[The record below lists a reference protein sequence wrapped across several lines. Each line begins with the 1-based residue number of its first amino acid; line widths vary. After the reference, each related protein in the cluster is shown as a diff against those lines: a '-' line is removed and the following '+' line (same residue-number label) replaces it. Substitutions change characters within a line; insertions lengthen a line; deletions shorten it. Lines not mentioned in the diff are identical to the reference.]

1 MCGIAGYWN
10 LNQIQPPSLCPSM
23 SHRGPDGYGTW
34 ESEQIILHHTRLA
47 IIDLS
52 NSASQP
58 MAEGGKVAISFNGE
72 IYNFKEL
79 RSSLEKKNYKFN
91 SDSDTEVILKM
102 FLEYGIE
109 FIQEL
114 RGMFA
119 IALYDARD
127 EAHGPKL
134 FLIRDHFGIKPL
146 LYSLQGSGLV
156 FGSEIKSILS
166 SGLVSKE
173 IDDYSLRELLAVGCI
188 YQPKTILKE
197 IKSINSG
204 SYLEI
209 DNHGIREKRWWDP
222 NSQRLD
228 FSAATDSELID
239 LGEKV
244 INDSIEAHLTAD
256 LPVSIL
262 LSGGLDSSLLTAMT
276 AKFGGKPLDTFTVG
290 FQSDPEIDERIN
302 AKQIASLNG
311 SNHHEITL
319 GDDEIEETL
328 FSFIK
333 AIDQPTMDGFNSF
346 LVSRSVSEH
355 SKVTISGTGGDELFA
370 GYPWFRATQ
379 EYVGKYQSGFMS
391 YISRRSNTM
400 IENLPFLFHRYA
412 FSGKVGFFYKQNQ
425 AFGYEKAGK
434 MLNFNDYSMA
444 DFKNSFLD
452 FNSRDRLK
460 HDDELTRLSFLCLDG
475 YAKNQLLRDID
486 SSSMSHSL
494 EIRLPFLDIK
504 VFDFAS
510 SLPDRLKLNPNVNSS
525 ESASYGQSGEKFI
538 LGEISKR
545 YLPPDFLNRRKQG
558 FHLPLDEWL
567 RGPLSGLVDTK
578 LKSSSSIDKL
588 GISIQELNKTVR
600 EFRQG
605 ELPAIKIWLLL
616 ILVLWFE
623 NLEGRE
629 F

>member
-1 MCGIAGYWN
+1 
-10 LNQIQPPSLCPSM
+10 M
-23 SHRGPDGYGTW
+23 SHRGPDGFGTW

-52 NSASQP
+52 DSASQP
-58 MAEGGKVAISFNGE
+58 MSEGDKIAISFNGE

-79 RSSLEKKNYKFN
+79 RSSLEKKNYKFS
-91 SDSDTEVILKM
+91 SDSDTEVILKL

-127 EAHGPKL
+127 ESHGPKL
-134 FLIRDHFGIKPL
+134 FLIRDHFGMKPL

-156 FGSEIKSILS
+156 FGSEIKSLLS

-197 IKSINSG
+197 IRSVNSG

-209 DNHGIREKRWWDP
+209 DNYGIREKRWWDP

-228 FSAATDSELID
+228 FSAATDLELIN
-239 LGEKV
+239 LGEKY
-244 INDSIEAHLTAD
+244 INDSIKAHLTAD
-256 LPVSIL
+256 LPVSVL

-276 AKFGGKPLDTFTVG
+276 ARLGGKPLDTFTVG
-290 FQSDPEIDERIN
+290 FQSDREIDERIN

-311 SNHHEITL
+311 TNHHEITL
-319 GDDEIEETL
+319 SDEEIEETL

-346 LVSRSVSEH
+346 LVSRSVSFY

-370 GYPWFRATQ
+370 GYPWFRETQ
-379 EYVGKYQSGFMS
+379 EYVGRYQSGLMS
-391 YISRRSNTM
+391 YVSRRSNTV
-400 IENLPFLFHRYA
+400 IENLPILFHRYA
-412 FSGKVGFFYKQNQ
+412 FRGKVGHFYKQNQ
-425 AFGYEKAGK
+425 AFGFEKSGK
-434 MLNFNDYSMA
+434 LLGSKHYSMA
-444 DFKNSFLD
+444 DFKKSFLD
-452 FNSRDRLK
+452 FNSRDLLK
-460 HDDELTRLSFLCLDG
+460 DDDELTRLSFLCLDG

-486 SSSMSHSL
+486 ASSMNHSL
-494 EIRLPFLDIK
+494 EIRLPFLDIN
-504 VFDFAS
+504 VFRFSS
-510 SLPDRLKLNPNVNSS
+510 SLPDRLKLRPSMNSS
-525 ESASYGQSGEKFI
+525 GSLSYAQSGEKFI

-545 YLPPDFLNRRKQG
+545 YLPLDFLNRKKQG

-567 RGPLSGLVDTK
+567 RGPLSSLVDSK
-578 LKSSSSIDKL
+578 LMKNSSTNSL
-588 GISIQELNKTVR
+588 GISAQELNKTVE
-600 EFRQG
+600 EFKRG
-605 ELPAIKIWLLL
+605 TLPAIKIWLLL
-616 ILVLWFE
+616 VLVLWFE
-623 NLEGRE
+623 HLESRE
-629 F
+629 S